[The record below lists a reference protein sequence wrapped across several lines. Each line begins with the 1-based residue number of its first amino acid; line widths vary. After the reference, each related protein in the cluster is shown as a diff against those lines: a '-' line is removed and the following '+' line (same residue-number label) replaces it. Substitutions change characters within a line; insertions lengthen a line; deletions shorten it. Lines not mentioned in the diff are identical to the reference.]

1 MFMDASTY
9 TKPQPWVSQPPPTQK
24 RERFSIVSRYSGST
38 NEITASSHVSTQTCV
53 YNNVAEQCITKF
65 ICTQCYTPWPLLF
78 FHLEPGIT
86 YSLGGC
92 NACMGSIHVQFSPGY
107 TVLCGQN
114 ITFNDVMCIP
124 SGSW

>member
-1 MFMDASTY
+1 MFMDASMY
-9 TKPQPWVSQPPPTQK
+9 TKPQPRVSQPPPTQK

-38 NEITASSHVSTQTCV
+38 NEITASGHMSTQTCV

-65 ICTQCYTPWPLLF
+65 ICTQCYTPWPLLS

-92 NACMGSIHVQFSPGY
+92 NACMGIIHVLFSAIQY
-107 TVLCGQN
+107 FVAKTSRSC
-114 ITFNDVMCIP
+114 NDVMCIP